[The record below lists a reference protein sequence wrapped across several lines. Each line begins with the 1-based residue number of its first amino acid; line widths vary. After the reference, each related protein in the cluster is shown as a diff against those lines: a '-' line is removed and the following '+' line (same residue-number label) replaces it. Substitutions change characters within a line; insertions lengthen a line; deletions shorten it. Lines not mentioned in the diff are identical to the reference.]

1 MQKIRVG
8 VVRGG
13 PSSEYE
19 VSLKTGDNV
28 LRNLDRNKYI
38 PIDLLLT
45 KSGEWFMNGVQTEF
59 ASVSPHVD
67 VIWNAL
73 HGTYGEDGKIQQLFE
88 QFGVPYTGSTS
99 LPSAIGMHK
108 GLAKERFVENGLLV
122 PRGEIVMEGANVAD
136 AAFEIYCNR
145 GMPLIV
151 KPVNGGSSIAT
162 AIVHNLLELAAA
174 IGQAAQFGDV
184 LVEDV
189 ISGKEATVCVID
201 GGGSGQHFVLYPIEI
216 VTQSSKVFF
225 DYEAKYEGGTEEIC
239 PGRFTLG
246 THGTLRDLAVLA
258 HSAIGARHYSRTDF
272 IISDDG
278 IYVLEI
284 NTLPGLTTES
294 LVPKALRAG
303 GVEFQDFLDH
313 VIGLALSNKQ

>member
-1 MQKIRVG
+1 MEKIRVG

-19 VSLKTGDNV
+19 VSLNTGANV
-28 LRNLDRNKYI
+28 LRSLDQNKYAPVDI
-38 PIDLLLT
+38 ILT
-45 KSGEWFMNGVQTEF
+45 KGGEWLMNGMQTDF
-59 ASVSPHVD
+59 ANIAAHVD

-88 QFGVPYTGSTS
+88 QFGMPYTGSAS

-122 PRGEIVMEGANVAD
+122 PRGDIVVGGVDIAD
-136 AAFEIYCNR
+136 AAFEIYRNR
-145 GMPLIV
+145 NFPLIV
-151 KPVNGGSSIAT
+151 KPVTGGSSVGT
-162 AIVHNLLELAAA
+162 TIVRSFPELASA
-174 IGQAAQFGDV
+174 IEIAAQFGDV

-201 GGGSGQHFVLYPIEI
+201 SGAEGEYFVLYPIEI
-216 VTQSSKVFF
+216 VPQGSKEFF
-225 DYEAKYEGGTEEIC
+225 DYEAKYGGATSEIC

-246 THGTLRDLAVLA
+246 MHSTLRDMAVKA
-258 HSAIGARHYSRTDF
+258 HRAIGARHYSRTDF

-278 IYVLEI
+278 IYTLEI
-284 NTLPGLTTES
+284 NTLPGLTDES
-294 LVPKALRAG
+294 LIPKALAAG
-303 GVEFQDFLDH
+303 GVAFPEFLDH
-313 VIGLALSNKQ
+313 VIGLCVVSR